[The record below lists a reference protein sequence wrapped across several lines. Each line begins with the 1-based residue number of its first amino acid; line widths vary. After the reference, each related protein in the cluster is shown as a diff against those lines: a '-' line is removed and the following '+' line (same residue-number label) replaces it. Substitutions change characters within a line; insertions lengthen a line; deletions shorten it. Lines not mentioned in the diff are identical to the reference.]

1 MLSFQSFHLFQI
13 ISSVYNNITDTIK
26 KTLKKVNN
34 SIPDNIK
41 YKILNT
47 YSLINKKL
55 NKHRENLLKIKD
67 NIIHKK
73 NNIYMDINN
82 RKNNIYTNII
92 NRKRNINSYI
102 EDKLYNYLEKNE
114 YHKIN

>member
-1 MLSFQSFHLFQI
+1 MLSFQLFQI
-13 ISSVYNNITDTIK
+13 ISSVYNNITEKIK

-34 SIPDNIK
+34 TIPDSIK

-47 YSLINKKL
+47 QSLINKKL
-55 NKHRENLLKIKD
+55 NKHRDNLLKVKD
-67 NIIHKK
+67 NIIDKK
-73 NNIYMDINN
+73 NNIYMNINN
-82 RKNNIYTNII
+82 KKNNIYTNII
-92 NRKRNINSYI
+92 NRKRNINAFI

>member
-1 MLSFQSFHLFQI
+1 MLSFQLFQI
-13 ISSVYNNITDTIK
+13 ISLVYNNIKDTIK

-47 YSLINKKL
+47 HSLINKKL
-55 NKHRENLLKIKD
+55 NKHRENLLKVKD
-67 NIIHKK
+67 NIINK
-73 NNIYMDINN
+73 
-82 RKNNIYTNII
+82 KNNIYTNII
-92 NRKRNINSYI
+92 NRKKNINSYI
-102 EDKLYNYLEKNE
+102 EDKLYNYLEKKE